1 MLLLFFFNDTAT
13 TEIYTLS
20 LPDALPISRARVR
33 HAQGVGRRRPHR
45 EGKGAR
51 AAPRQPRRPS
61 GLGIRGRLCGCDVA
75 HAAAAQARRLRGR
88 YGSDALGARA
98 VRAGVRA
105 RGARLETTRSSRP
118 APRAARGSGSAAG
131 RPEQGGTRA
140 GLDAEDELC
149 RSGAHDGGRGPGAA
163 VVKVLVTGADGFV
176 GRWVIRRLLGDGR
189 EVYGAVR
196 PGQSPA
202 PVPPAADLTP
212 AEREAVRWLP
222 LELLDADSVR
232 KVVDLPYDAVLHLA
246 AISSGTEA
254 TRDPGYA
261 WTVNAA
267 GTARVVQVL
276 AEAKR
281 TGRADPVVLVVST
294 GEVYGAAPEPR
305 PRRETD
311 PVAPCS
317 PYAAS
322 KAGAELAGLEAWHRT
337 GLRVIVARSFAH
349 TGPGQ
354 DTRFVVPA
362 FAERLRFAK
371 RVQAPVVKVGNLEP
385 VREFLHV
392 RDVVDA
398 YARLLVRGQPGE
410 TYNVASGQGISLEEV
425 FFRLAD
431 LIGARPIPEAD
442 PELVRGGDI
451 FHLVGDAAK
460 LRAATG
466 WVPRYTLDDTLRE
479 VLDAQAD

>member
-1 MLLLFFFNDTAT
+1 M
-13 TEIYTLS
+13 
-20 LPDALPISRARVR
+20 
-33 HAQGVGRRRPHR
+33 
-45 EGKGAR
+45 
-51 AAPRQPRRPS
+51 
-61 GLGIRGRLCGCDVA
+61 
-75 HAAAAQARRLRGR
+75 
-88 YGSDALGARA
+88 
-98 VRAGVRA
+98 
-105 RGARLETTRSSRP
+105 
-118 APRAARGSGSAAG
+118 
-131 RPEQGGTRA
+131 
-140 GLDAEDELC
+140 
-149 RSGAHDGGRGPGAA
+149 
-163 VVKVLVTGADGFV
+163 KVLVTGADGFV
-176 GRWVIRRLLGDGR
+176 GRWIVRRLLADGR

-196 PGQSPA
+196 PGQPPA

-212 AEREAVRWLP
+212 EEREAVRWLP
-222 LELLDADSVR
+222 LELADAASVR
-232 KVVDLPYDAVLHLA
+232 SVVGLPYDAVLHLA
-246 AISSGTEA
+246 AVSWGTEA
-254 TRDPGYA
+254 ARDPGYA

-276 AEAKR
+276 GDAKR
-281 TGRADPVVLVVST
+281 MGRGDPVVLVVST
-294 GEVYGAAPEPR
+294 AEVYGGSPEAR

-322 KAGAELAGLEAWHRT
+322 KAGAELAALEAWRRT
-337 GLRVIVARSFAH
+337 GLRVIVARAFAH

-371 RVQAPVVKVGNLEP
+371 RVAAPVVKVGNLEP

-398 YARLLVRGQPGE
+398 YARLLVQGRPGE
-410 TYNVASGQGISLEEV
+410 IYNVASGQGVSLEDL

-431 LIGARPIPEAD
+431 LIGVRPIPEAD

-451 FHLVGDAAK
+451 LHLVGDAAK

-466 WVPRYTLDDTLRE
+466 WAPRYSLDDTLRD
-479 VLDAQAD
+479 VVDAQAD

>member
-1 MLLLFFFNDTAT
+1 M
-13 TEIYTLS
+13 
-20 LPDALPISRARVR
+20 
-33 HAQGVGRRRPHR
+33 
-45 EGKGAR
+45 
-51 AAPRQPRRPS
+51 
-61 GLGIRGRLCGCDVA
+61 
-75 HAAAAQARRLRGR
+75 
-88 YGSDALGARA
+88 
-98 VRAGVRA
+98 
-105 RGARLETTRSSRP
+105 
-118 APRAARGSGSAAG
+118 
-131 RPEQGGTRA
+131 
-140 GLDAEDELC
+140 
-149 RSGAHDGGRGPGAA
+149 
-163 VVKVLVTGADGFV
+163 KVLVTGADGFV
-176 GRWVIRRLLGDGR
+176 GRWLVRRLLADGR

-196 PGQSPA
+196 PGQPPA
-202 PVPPAADLTP
+202 PVPPSADLTP

-232 KVVDLPYDAVLHLA
+232 KVVDLPYDAVVHLA
-246 AISSGTEA
+246 AISSGTDA

-267 GTARVVQVL
+267 GTARVVHVL
-276 AEAKR
+276 GEAKR
-281 TGRADPVVLVVST
+281 TGRADPMVLVVST
-294 GEVYGAAPEPR
+294 AEVYGAAREPR
-305 PRRETD
+305 SRRETD

-322 KAGAELAGLEAWHRT
+322 KAAAELAGFEAWHRT
-337 GLRVIVARSFAH
+337 GLGVVVARAFAH

-398 YARLLVRGQPGE
+398 YVRLLVKGQPGE
-410 TYNVASGQGISLEEV
+410 TYNVASGQAVSLEEV

-442 PELVRGGDI
+442 PDLVRSGDI
-451 FHLVGDAAK
+451 LHLVGDAAK

-466 WVPRYTLDDTLRE
+466 WAPRYSLDDTLRD